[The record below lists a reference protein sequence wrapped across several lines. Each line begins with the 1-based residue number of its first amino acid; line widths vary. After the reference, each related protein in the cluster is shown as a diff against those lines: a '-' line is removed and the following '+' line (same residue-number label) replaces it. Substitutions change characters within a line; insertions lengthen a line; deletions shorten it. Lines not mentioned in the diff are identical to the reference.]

1 VPSAPRLFDNGVE
14 GNDQL
19 YSPYL
24 EYFPC
29 EDLEMHPSMCKQ
41 MLCYVVYA
49 FYLHVGRV
57 PGMQVGHDDIPTRFL
72 MMSFCDIKHV
82 DRVWEALC
90 CHIHLA
96 IFVVELKATSAQSLD
111 SEIHTCICSTA
122 DERPPQF
129 GVFWLI
135 SIIVN
140 QPTSHPWNA
149 PAIQIAV
156 ANIVSYKSESQYLI
170 LVLS

>member
-111 SEIHTCICSTA
+111 SE
-122 DERPPQF
+122 PPLRYTHVSAALLTRDRHNSASF
-129 GVFWLI
+129 G
-135 SIIVN
+135 
-140 QPTSHPWNA
+140 
-149 PAIQIAV
+149 
-156 ANIVSYKSESQYLI
+156 
-170 LVLS
+170 